1 MQQKYMEMQLLE
13 QKIKQ
18 VQSQLHA
25 ITTQLFEIDATIGYV
40 NEFKELKKGSE
51 TLVPLSN
58 GIFFKTSLK
67 ENDTFIVNVGSGIAV
82 NKTPE
87 QLNEMLG
94 KQKEELAEVQKR
106 LLVHLERLGAQAQKT
121 EEELAKL
128 VQ

>member
-25 ITTQLFEIDATIGYV
+25 ITNQLFEIDATIGYV

-58 GIFFKTSLK
+58 GIFFKTTLK
-67 ENDTFIVNVGSGIAV
+67 ENDSFIVNVGAGVAV

-87 QLNEMLG
+87 KLNEMLD
-94 KQKEELAEVQKR
+94 KQKEELTDVQKR
-106 LLVHLERLGAQAQKT
+106 LLVHLERLGVQAQKT